1 VDNYEEGYVPEYAE
15 TIKRL
20 QDAAKS
26 KVLPLPGLGD
36 EAQENSMVDT
46 RSEYN
51 EVAEKKR
58 KVSSMPFQH
67 TSLLY
72 SCTVVFSIFC
82 SVCLLLLCNC
92 LSSFSFKV
100 GHAREAIP

>member
-1 VDNYEEGYVPEYAE
+1 VDNDEEGYVPEYAE

-36 EAQENSMVDT
+36 EAQENSMVDA

-58 KVSSMPFQH
+58 KVSSMPLQH

-72 SCTVVFSIFC
+72 RCTVIFSIF
-82 SVCLLLLCNC
+82 
-92 LSSFSFKV
+92 
-100 GHAREAIP
+100 AAIAFCFCVMPFPFLFQSWTC